1 MNLKKK
7 LSIIVLLCFTL
18 NMLLLF
24 GYYELVLYDKI
35 EESLNTM
42 QIELRNDVNYIS
54 SQIKRLQGTDNI
66 KDWINNIDNI
76 DSINISIERGDNT
89 LLYEYKTYEK
99 SLLNVTF
106 TDLINIKD
114 NVYMIKVERPLQIS
128 KIRNIPFIKDI
139 VVAEVVIGVFIL
151 IFILIIIYYKIV
163 NPIMYLQKDIENYK
177 FGIKPIKTNRCDE
190 IGWLKNNFVELT
202 EKLDEEKKNQNRII
216 ASISHDIK
224 TPLTSIMGYSEM
236 IKNKNI
242 LQERKNR
249 YMEII
254 YSKSQNIKELI
265 DEFDIYLGSNL
276 ESSIKKKPIS
286 VKELSKII
294 DEEYRDELTQLCIEF
309 DIKSNCDESILNIDM
324 SKMRRVF
331 GNIIGNS
338 IKNMKKDYKK
348 IEINFNNDKE
358 NILISIADNG
368 CGVDDDKIDK
378 IFEALYTSDKS
389 RNVAGLGL
397 SICKSIVE
405 CHGGKIYAKNNF
417 YGGLTI
423 VIVLKY
429 NN

>member
-1 MNLKKK
+1 MTLKRK
-7 LSIIVLLCFTL
+7 LSIIVLICFTL

-24 GYYELVLYDKI
+24 GYYELVLYDNI
-35 EESLNTM
+35 EETLNTI
-42 QIELRNDVNYIS
+42 QIDLNNDVNYIS
-54 SQIKRLQGTDNI
+54 SQIKRLQGIDNI

-76 DSINISIERGDNT
+76 ESINVTIEKEDNT
-89 LLYEYKTYEK
+89 LLYEHKTDKK
-99 SLLNVTF
+99 SLLNVIS
-106 TDLINIKD
+106 TDLINIKE
-114 NVYMIKVERPLQIS
+114 NVYMIKAEKPLQIS
-128 KIRNIPFIKDI
+128 KIRKIPFIKEI
-139 VVAEVVIGVFIL
+139 VVAEVIIGVL
-151 IFILIIIYYKIV
+151 IYYFILIIIYYKIV
-163 NPIMYLQKDIENYK
+163 KPIMYLQKDIENYK
-177 FGIKPIKTNRCDE
+177 FGINPSRANSCDE

-236 IKNKNI
+236 IKNKNMP
-242 LQERKNR
+242 QERKNR

-294 DEEYRDELTQLCIEF
+294 DEEYRDELTQLGIQF
-309 DIKSNCDESILNIDM
+309 DIKSNCDEFILNIDM

-338 IKNMKKDYKK
+338 MKNMKKDYKK
-348 IEINFNNDKE
+348 IEINFKENQE
-358 NILISIADNG
+358 NILISIEDNG
-368 CGVDDDKIDK
+368 CGVDDDKIEK

-397 SICKSIVE
+397 SICKSAIE
-405 CHGGKIYAKNNF
+405 GHGGKIYANNSWWSYYNNNF
-417 YGGLTI
+417 
-423 VIVLKY
+423 KA
-429 NN
+429 

>member
-1 MNLKKK
+1 MNKYYLLKK
-7 LSIIVLLCFTL
+7 
-18 NMLLLF
+18 
-24 GYYELVLYDKI
+24 G
-35 EESLNTM
+35 
-42 QIELRNDVNYIS
+42 
-54 SQIKRLQGTDNI
+54 
-66 KDWINNIDNI
+66 
-76 DSINISIERGDNT
+76 
-89 LLYEYKTYEK
+89 
-99 SLLNVTF
+99 
-106 TDLINIKD
+106 
-114 NVYMIKVERPLQIS
+114 
-128 KIRNIPFIKDI
+128 
-139 VVAEVVIGVFIL
+139 
-151 IFILIIIYYKIV
+151 
-163 NPIMYLQKDIENYK
+163 
-177 FGIKPIKTNRCDE
+177 
-190 IGWLKNNFVELT
+190 
-202 EKLDEEKKNQNRII
+202 
-216 ASISHDIK
+216 
-224 TPLTSIMGYSEM
+224 
-236 IKNKNI
+236 NKNI
-242 LQERKNR
+242 PQERKNR

-397 SICKSIVE
+397 SICKSIVKG
-405 CHGGKIYAKNNF
+405 HGGKIYAKNNS

-423 VIVLKY
+423 MIVLKR

>member
-1 MNLKKK
+1 MVN
-7 LSIIVLLCFTL
+7 IIQVDL
-18 NMLLLF
+18 
-24 GYYELVLYDKI
+24 D
-35 EESLNTM
+35 
-42 QIELRNDVNYIS
+42 NDVNYIS
-54 SQIKRLQGTDNI
+54 SQIKKSQGIDDI

-76 DSINISIERGDNT
+76 ESINIIIERDDNT
-89 LLYEYKTYEK
+89 LLYEHKMDKK
-99 SLLNVTF
+99 SLLNVTS
-106 TDLINIKD
+106 TGLINIRN
-114 NVYMIKVERPLQIS
+114 NVYMIKVEKPLQITH
-128 KIRNIPFIKDI
+128 IRKIPFIKDI
-139 VVAEVVIGVFIL
+139 VVAEVVIGVIIL
-151 IFILIIIYYKIV
+151 IFTMIIIYYKIV
-163 NPIMYLQKDIENYK
+163 KPIMYLQKDIENYK
-177 FGIKPIKTNRCDE
+177 FGINPSRTSSCDE

-202 EKLDEEKKNQNRII
+202 EKLDEEKKKRNRII

-242 LQERKNR
+242 SEERKER

-265 DEFDIYLGSNL
+265 DEFDTYLGYNL

-294 DEEYRDELTQLCIEF
+294 DEEYRDDLIQLGIQF
-309 DIKSNCDESILNIDM
+309 DIKSDCDESILNIDI

-338 IKNMKKDYKK
+338 IKNMKNDYKK
-348 IEINFNNDKE
+348 IEINFKDDKE
-358 NILISIADNG
+358 DILISISDNG
-368 CGVDDDKIDK
+368 CGVEDKEIDK

-397 SICKSIVE
+397 SICKSAIE
-405 CHGGKIYAKNNF
+405 GHGGNIYAKNNS

-423 VIVLKY
+423 IIALKHNNCNKESLKY
-429 NN
+429 NLAR

>member
-66 KDWINNIDNI
+66 KDLINNIDNI

-89 LLYEYKTYEK
+89 LLYEHKTYEK

-163 NPIMYLQKDIENYK
+163 NPIMYLQKDIENYN

-242 LQERKNR
+242 PQERKNR

-397 SICKSIVE
+397 SICKSIVKG
-405 CHGGKIYAKNNF
+405 HGGKIYAKNNS

-423 VIVLKY
+423 MIVLKR

>member
-1 MNLKKK
+1 
-7 LSIIVLLCFTL
+7 
-18 NMLLLF
+18 
-24 GYYELVLYDKI
+24 
-35 EESLNTM
+35 
-42 QIELRNDVNYIS
+42 
-54 SQIKRLQGTDNI
+54 
-66 KDWINNIDNI
+66 
-76 DSINISIERGDNT
+76 
-89 LLYEYKTYEK
+89 
-99 SLLNVTF
+99 
-106 TDLINIKD
+106 
-114 NVYMIKVERPLQIS
+114 MIKVERPLQIS

-242 LQERKNR
+242 PQERKNR

-397 SICKSIVE
+397 SICKSIVKG
-405 CHGGKIYAKNNF
+405 HGGKIYAKNNS

-423 VIVLKY
+423 MIVLKR